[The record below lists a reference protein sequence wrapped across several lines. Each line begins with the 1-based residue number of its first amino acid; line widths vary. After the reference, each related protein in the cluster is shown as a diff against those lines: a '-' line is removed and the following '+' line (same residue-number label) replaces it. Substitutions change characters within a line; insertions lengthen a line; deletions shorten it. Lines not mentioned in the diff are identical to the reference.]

1 MAVCKILYLVVICC
15 CCEGGT
21 VRILLCLFVAVR
33 ISVCLFVAV
42 STLVCLWL
50 LGAYWCV
57 CSSCED
63 NIVFV

>member
-1 MAVCKILYLVVICC
+1 MFVC
-15 CCEGGT
+15 CCEDIG
-21 VRILLCLFVAVR
+21 V
-33 ISVCLFVAV
+33 FVAV